1 VSEVA
6 ENHQLEILSREA
18 HVPLDAVVT
27 LYRHEH
33 DELAREARITNYISL
48 LAARRVRHL
57 LRQQVL
63 SVA

>member
-33 DELAREARITNYISL
+33 DEPGSA
-48 LAARRVRHL
+48 HH
-57 LRQQVL
+57 
-63 SVA
+63 